1 MSREEF
7 TVCKEYASYDLI
19 FSSYALWDMCMD
31 DENPERTELFGDVDK
46 ANKKAFDDALAL
58 LTKGNRS
65 KVAEVESIL
74 KKQRE
79 ENKKRM
85 DFFAQVT
92 DRLVAYEYVLNR
104 VELSFSSDE
113 ELDDFLKANPEEAFL
128 NRIMIYLVGKKDKQ
142 LFGTRLNSI
151 VGEIPVQITKN
162 KLFEWIDRA
171 LTLYIGSDE
180 TSVDELL
187 YMIKMA
193 GLVYDPGEMIDEYPA
208 LGNLLS
214 DFEKTDIEELTKE
227 EYLKLKDSM
236 FEMSE
241 KLDFIMNYYTHLQ
254 RCVNDALAL
263 CITGK
268 HLENVDVIAKPVAT
282 MLDSYIE
289 SAPDFDGLVEF
300 EGRIEGL
307 SDRLQATMGKVS
319 PDKKGSDDEEY
330 LDIAVVTRLLS
341 NSLFAEIDPVF
352 VETVEVTKEMIKA
365 KEDKL
370 FDELTA
376 VMRASSKRVKK
387 AIIAKILEKLPPFMT
402 EQSEIEQYIRVNLFN
417 CRSKAEKCAVMAILI
432 DMMENDV

>member
-1 MSREEF
+1 
-7 TVCKEYASYDLI
+7 
-19 FSSYALWDMCMD
+19 
-31 DENPERTELFGDVDK
+31 
-46 ANKKAFDDALAL
+46 
-58 LTKGNRS
+58 
-65 KVAEVESIL
+65 
-74 KKQRE
+74 
-79 ENKKRM
+79 
-85 DFFAQVT
+85 
-92 DRLVAYEYVLNR
+92 
-104 VELSFSSDE
+104 
-113 ELDDFLKANPEEAFL
+113 
-128 NRIMIYLVGKKDKQ
+128 
-142 LFGTRLNSI
+142 
-151 VGEIPVQITKN
+151 
-162 KLFEWIDRA
+162 
-171 LTLYIGSDE
+171 
-180 TSVDELL
+180 
-187 YMIKMA
+187 
-193 GLVYDPGEMIDEYPA
+193 
-208 LGNLLS
+208 
-214 DFEKTDIEELTKE
+214 
-227 EYLKLKDSM
+227 M

-319 PDKKGSDDEEY
+319 PDKKGSADEEY